1 MILILKKYI
10 THLDVL
16 EEFKRQFE
24 IHKNQPALRK
34 EAPPWTFNPNAVFG
48 RLNAFLKRL
57 SDIEWL
63 FDTVL
68 EFSKL
73 EKIEVGGVMGRSLS
87 TRIVGVFKD
96 FQQLFA
102 AFSTRATDV
111 LEPDDESFVQD
122 CQKFSESIV
131 DLDSK
136 LAAILCQGFDDCAN
150 LESAFKVR
158 VTIEKLFVH
167 YLLHITKRS

>member
-1 MILILKKYI
+1 M
-10 THLDVL
+10 L
-16 EEFKRQFE
+16 EEFKRQFDLQ
-24 IHKNQPALRK
+24 KNMPALK
-34 EAPPWTFNPNAVFG
+34 QDTPAWTFNPSAVFG

-73 EKIEVGGVMGRSLS
+73 EKIEIGGLVGRSLS
-87 TRIVGVFKD
+87 TRIVAVYKE
-96 FQQLFA
+96 FQQLFQ

-122 CQKFSESIV
+122 CEKFSESIV

-136 LAAILCQGFDDCAN
+136 LAAILCQAFDDCGN
-150 LESAFKVR
+150 LESTFKVSHN
-158 VTIEKLFVH
+158 L
-167 YLLHITKRS
+167 